1 MKKYEVIC
9 NFYGM
14 QEKKNFEVGDYY
26 ITEDASRAK
35 KLIKLGLVK
44 EVEEDYQGYETKEIS
59 PKKRSMKN
67 GK

>member
-1 MKKYEVIC
+1 
-9 NFYGM
+9 M

>member
-14 QEKKNFEVGDYY
+14 QEKKNFEVGDFY

-35 KLIKLGLVK
+35 KLIKLGLIKDAK
-44 EVEEDYQGYETKEIS
+44 EEYQGYETKEIS
-59 PKKRSMKN
+59 PKKRRIEN